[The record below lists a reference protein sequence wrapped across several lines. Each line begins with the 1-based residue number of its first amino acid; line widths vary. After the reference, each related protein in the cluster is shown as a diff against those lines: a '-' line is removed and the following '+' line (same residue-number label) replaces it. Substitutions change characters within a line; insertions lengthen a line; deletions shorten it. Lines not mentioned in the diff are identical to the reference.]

1 MDFLALKIYWLS
13 GVLGGNKPVWIA
25 DPRDAQYL
33 NTTATELSRMAAELF
48 GTGLLALDGEYA
60 SATPALL
67 GRAEEYHAK
76 MQAAL
81 AVTRPTF
88 NEEMRA
94 GHTNM

>member
-1 MDFLALKIYWLS
+1 MA
-13 GVLGGNKPVWIA
+13 A
-25 DPRDAQYL
+25 D
-33 NTTATELSRMAAELF
+33 LSRQ
-48 GTGLLALDGEYA
+48 GLLTLEGEYA

-67 GRAEEYHAK
+67 SHADEYRAK
-76 MQAAL
+76 LDAAL